1 MSSKQI
7 EQLIRELLANDTDG
21 VCEVALGL
29 DTDGFMATMVEAG
42 SPLNTSYG
50 ATIEEALTELLEFN
64 KAHE

>member
-7 EQLIRELLANDTDG
+7 DQLIRDLLAKDPEG
-21 VCEVALGL
+21 VCEVAIGL